1 MFYQKRNE
9 LRFNVTKV
17 IFKIIRMVTDVK
29 RTTQWWQSLSEVAFD
44 YFSISNFL
52 AFVCLLAASQVSTS
66 SSDGCT

>member
-29 RTTQWWQSLSEVAFD
+29 RTTQWSQKLFKLAFD
-44 YFSISNFL
+44 YISISIP
-52 AFVCLLAASQVSTS
+52 
-66 SSDGCT
+66 